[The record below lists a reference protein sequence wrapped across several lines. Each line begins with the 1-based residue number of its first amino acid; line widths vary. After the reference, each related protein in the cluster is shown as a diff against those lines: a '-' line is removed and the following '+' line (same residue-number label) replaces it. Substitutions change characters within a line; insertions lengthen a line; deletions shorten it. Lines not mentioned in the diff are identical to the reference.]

1 MSRDTNVAKLVKLRP
16 IREVAEDLG
25 IDEEYLEYYGPFK
38 AKVGLDLLGDL
49 SGKDDGRLILVS
61 AITPTPAGEGKTT
74 VAIGLSLG
82 LNKRR
87 LRSMVTLREPSLGPL
102 FGMKGGATGGGRAQ
116 VLPMEDIN
124 LHFTGDLHAITSA
137 HNLISAVLDNHIYRR
152 KQPALDP
159 RQVSWNRILDM
170 NDRSLRKIVI
180 GLGGKKNGFPR
191 EGSFQISASSEIM
204 AILCFS
210 ETLKELKQRI
220 ANILLGFT
228 FKGEPVYVR
237 DLGIAGAATS
247 LLKDAIKPNL
257 VQTTEGTPAFVHG
270 GPFAN
275 IAQGTCS
282 VQSMELALKL
292 SDYVVTEA
300 GFGFDLGAEKFFD
313 IVAQKSSLNPKVV
326 VLVATVRAL
335 KMHGGMHLSEIA
347 KPDPA
352 AVRKGIVNLEKHLE
366 NIRKFKVPPVI
377 AINVFSP
384 DTDEEIGVIEGY
396 AKERDI
402 PCARA
407 EQYEKGGRGMTALA
421 DTVADVANH
430 ENDFEPLYRL
440 DEPISRKIETVCREI
455 YGSKAV
461 DFTKAARSDIKMI
474 KKLGLE
480 QLPVCIAKTQKSLS
494 DNPVLLG
501 RPKDFL
507 VTVRAI
513 GISSGAGFL
522 VPVTGSILLMPG
534 LPKIPVAERVDI
546 DEQGTISGLF

>member
-1 MSRDTNVAKLVKLRP
+1 MSRDTNIAKLVKLRP
-16 IREVAEDLG
+16 ILDVAKDLG
-25 IDEEYLEYYGPFK
+25 IADDHIERYGAFK
-38 AKVGLDLLGDL
+38 AKVSLDLLAEL
-49 SGKDDGRLILVS
+49 SGKENGKLILVS

-82 LNKRR
+82 LNKRNY
-87 LRSMVTLREPSLGPL
+87 RSIVTLREPSLGPL

-137 HNLISAVLDNHIYRR
+137 HNLISAVLDNHIFRR
-152 KQPALDP
+152 KHPALDP
-159 RQVSWNRILDM
+159 RQISWNRILDM
-170 NDRSLRKIVI
+170 NDRSLRNIIV
-180 GLGGKKNGFPR
+180 GLGGRNNGFPR
-191 EGSFQISASSEIM
+191 EGSFHISASSEIM

-220 ANILLGFT
+220 SNILLGFT
-228 FKGEPVYVR
+228 FQGEPVYVR
-237 DLGIAGAATS
+237 DLAIAGAATS

-292 SDYVVTEA
+292 SDFVVTEA

-313 IVAQKSSLNPKVV
+313 IVARKSNLSPKAV

-335 KMHGGMHLSEIA
+335 KMHGGKKLSEITD
-347 KPDPA
+347 PDPET
-352 AVRKGIVNLEKHLE
+352 VQKGIANLEKHLE
-366 NIRKFKVPPVI
+366 NIHKFKVPAVV
-377 AINVFSP
+377 AINAFAS
-384 DTDEEIGVIEGY
+384 DTEAEIAVIKRY
-396 AKERDI
+396 AKENGI

-407 EQYEKGGRGMTALA
+407 EEYAKGSSGMTELA
-421 DTVADVANH
+421 EIVADISNHDTV
-430 ENDFEPLYRL
+430 FQPLYEL
-440 DEPISRKIETVCREI
+440 DQPVSKKIKTVCREI

-461 DFTKAARSDIKMI
+461 DFSKGARRDLKRI

-494 DNPVLLG
+494 DNPALLG

-507 VTVRAI
+507 VTVRKI

-546 DEQGTISGLF
+546 DESGNITGLF